1 MNLAQ
6 SFGYGTPQEFMQAV
20 EVLQPEIHDH
30 ETRQA
35 RTVDLLNQVSVAGR
49 FEGLFHR
56 QDGTMM
62 EANINVWAMYDGE
75 GNPSYLEGT
84 VEDVTER
91 NQMERKLREMEELHE
106 SIIDLTSNL

>member
-1 MNLAQ
+1 
-6 SFGYGTPQEFMQAV
+6 
-20 EVLQPEIHDH
+20 
-30 ETRQA
+30 
-35 RTVDLLNQVSVAGR
+35 
-49 FEGLFHR
+49 
-56 QDGTMM
+56 MM